1 MMKIPLQ
8 YVNDAEGNVQA
19 VQIPIEDW
27 ARLTDQMRR
36 YEQMLKLKKDLLLAM
51 GQVDRMR
58 KGTLRK
64 RTLKDL
70 VDGL

>member
-36 YEQMLKLKKDLLLAM
+36 YEQMLKLKKDLLMAM